1 MSITSVNSSVAA
13 TSVVVVKPVT
23 TQPDIV
29 GKNEPAIG
37 AVKKADQQQQ
47 TGTTVDNQQSSAD
60 EFQKMT
66 DELNNFMESMN
77 TDIHFVLHTKT
88 DTLMI
93 QVQDN
98 KTHKVLKECPSH
110 ELLDMV
116 AKMRDTIGILLDK
129 KV

>member
-1 MSITSVNSSVAA
+1 MSITSVNSSVVA
-13 TSVVVVKPVT
+13 TSVVAKPVT

-29 GKNEPAIG
+29 GKNESAIG
-37 AVKKADQQQQ
+37 AVTKVDQQQQ
-47 TGTTVDNQQSSAD
+47 TGKTVENQQSSAD